1 MTLIRRWA
9 IAVFCLGLFALP
21 NLAAAKYAAIVVD
34 ADTGRVLHG
43 ANANTRNH
51 PASLTKMMT
60 LYMLFDAVESG
71 RLKLDSPLKVS
82 QRAAGMAPSK
92 LGLRAG
98 ATISVED
105 AIQAL
110 ITKSAND
117 VAAVVAENLDKS
129 EAQFAKSMTA
139 KAHTLGMSRSTF
151 KNASGLPNKAQFSSA
166 RDMALLARALM
177 TDFPQFYHYFSIREF
192 AHGKDVMRSHNN
204 LLFNYEGA
212 DGIKTGYTVASG
224 FNLVSSAQRNGKR
237 LIGVVFGGKSAR
249 TRDTHMVNLL
259 DAGFAEMAGDT
270 GALTAAPLIDTL
282 ESNEGL
288 PKLAAIEGTIGVGDI
303 DTDDAPAR
311 QMRVASAPAK
321 TVTDPARQWG
331 IQVGAYGS
339 RTKAAEAAALARSR
353 LAGTFDGVID
363 RIEPAPWKGNKTLYR
378 AQVIGLKQADTSAAC
393 ELAGIETKVGCRP
406 VAIAPA
412 KKKNATR
419 TARR

>member
-166 RDMALLARALM
+166 RDMA
-177 TDFPQFYHYFSIREF
+177 
-192 AHGKDVMRSHNN
+192 
-204 LLFNYEGA
+204 
-212 DGIKTGYTVASG
+212 
-224 FNLVSSAQRNGKR
+224 
-237 LIGVVFGGKSAR
+237 
-249 TRDTHMVNLL
+249 
-259 DAGFAEMAGDT
+259 
-270 GALTAAPLIDTL
+270 
-282 ESNEGL
+282 
-288 PKLAAIEGTIGVGDI
+288 
-303 DTDDAPAR
+303 
-311 QMRVASAPAK
+311 
-321 TVTDPARQWG
+321 
-331 IQVGAYGS
+331 
-339 RTKAAEAAALARSR
+339 
-353 LAGTFDGVID
+353 
-363 RIEPAPWKGNKTLYR
+363 
-378 AQVIGLKQADTSAAC
+378 
-393 ELAGIETKVGCRP
+393 
-406 VAIAPA
+406 
-412 KKKNATR
+412 
-419 TARR
+419 